1 MSAATQSTSGC
12 GTVRPSAATLALKRL
27 LDVAGSSLGLITL
40 WPLFIIIAVAIKL
53 ETPGLVFFRQ
63 ERVGRGGKLF
73 HILKFRSM
81 VCDAPQIGR
90 VITIRSDSRIT
101 RVGSFIRKIKLDEFP
116 QLINVLIGHMSL
128 VGPRPEVPELMTLY
142 TQEQQALI
150 LSFRPGMTDYASI
163 LFRHE
168 SYLLDGRDDPVEV
181 STRDYADPSSRIMSA
196 TAAMSA
202 SSTMFESSARQLR
215 C

>member
-1 MSAATQSTSGC
+1 VATFHYYRRCYQARDAG
-12 GTVRPSAATLALKRL
+12 PSIFSPRTR
-27 LDVAGSSLGLITL
+27 
-40 WPLFIIIAVAIKL
+40 WPRREVIPHPKIPFH
-53 ETPGLVFFRQ
+53 
-63 ERVGRGGKLF
+63 GG
-73 HILKFRSM
+73 
-81 VCDAPQIGR
+81 DAPQIGR

-116 QLINVLIGHMSL
+116 QLINVLTGHMSL

-142 TQEQQALI
+142 TREQQALI

-181 STRDYADPSSRIMSA
+181 YRREIMPIKFSYYERYTRDVGFINDVRIICA
-196 TAAMSA
+196 TVVLLIIRHVPKIFGIEHALPF
-202 SSTMFESSARQLR
+202 TKPE
-215 C
+215 

>member
-1 MSAATQSTSGC
+1 MGVSLAYCVKSWDERRDTINKRLRHCTA
-12 GTVRPSAATLALKRL
+12 SAATLALKRL

-181 STRDYADPSSRIMSA
+181 YRREIMPI
-196 TAAMSA
+196 
-202 SSTMFESSARQLR
+202 QVLVL
-215 C
+215 

>member
-1 MSAATQSTSGC
+1 VS
-12 GTVRPSAATLALKRL
+12 LAYCVKSWDERRDTINKRL
-27 LDVAGSSLGLITL
+27 RHCTALCRDSGAQATPRCRRLELGANHSVATFHYHRGCYQARDAGPSIFSL
-40 WPLFIIIAVAIKL
+40 
-53 ETPGLVFFRQ
+53 
-63 ERVGRGGKLF
+63 GRGGKLF

-181 STRDYADPSSRIMSA
+181 YRREIMPI
-196 TAAMSA
+196 
-202 SSTMFESSARQLR
+202 QVLVL
-215 C
+215 